1 MASIKTT
8 TVDAP
13 DSWAPDQVSTF
24 KFEDVLA
31 DNLYL
36 SLTTFGGKIEG
47 DQPSLHVPYVSDAD
61 DAQFTAE
68 GAEIA
73 ETTPGLN
80 EVLIQT
86 RKIAQL
92 VTLSTEQSQQ
102 VDTARVVADSMKRNV
117 VSKLNHSLLTQ
128 VAPTA
133 PAIAPS
139 AGLVNTAGIIE
150 GDPLVGNLDPLVDLI
165 SELESNYAA
174 PKFLVIDPLSRA
186 ALYKLKAGDA
196 SNEGLLSPVTAEPVS
211 AILGLQVIVS
221 PFMPAN
227 TGLIVD
233 PAAIVSAYSPVSV
246 AQSTDAK
253 FTSDAVVYRVTTRVG
268 HAVVKADRLATISIG
283 APVAP

>member
-8 TVDAP
+8 NVNAP
-13 DSWAPDQVSTF
+13 DSWAPDTVSTF
-24 KFEDVLA
+24 KFEDVLP

-47 DQPSLHVPYVSDAD
+47 DRPSLHVPYVSDAD
-61 DAQFTAE
+61 DADFVAE
-68 GAEIA
+68 GDEIS

-86 RKIAQL
+86 RKVGQI
-92 VTLSTEQSQQ
+92 VTLSNEQAAQ

-117 VSKLNHSLLTQ
+117 TAKLNRALLTQ
-128 VAPTA
+128 AAPTP

-139 AGLVNTAGIIE
+139 AGLINTTGILE
-150 GDPLVGNLDPLVDLI
+150 GDPLVGDLDPLVDLI

-233 PAAIVSAYSPVSV
+233 PGAIVSAYSDVSV
-246 AQSTDAK
+246 AQSTEAK
-253 FTSDAVVYRVTTRVG
+253 FTSDSTVYRVTARVG
-268 HAVVKADRLATISIG
+268 HAVVKADRLAKLTIG
-283 APVAP
+283 DEVTP